1 MNNEWDMLESW
12 SSRIA
17 AITAIAGAAYAAFRY
32 IKNAVV
38 KVLNVANRVQQISD
52 QLVSNGGS
60 SLRDAIHRIESRQVQ
75 TEQRERAF
83 LQHHDTPMF
92 EVDSKLSMRWANVR
106 FLRMVN
112 FDSDDAAGYG
122 WHNAIHE
129 DDRERVVALF
139 DTARET
145 VRNIQTTCRFVVQ
158 KDHPQMHVLSA
169 TVMRDVDNNAGGFF
183 INLTLPSAII
193 NPNQNIP

>member
-17 AITAIAGAAYAAFRY
+17 ALTAIAGAAYAAFRY
-32 IKNAVV
+32 VKNAVV
-38 KVLNVANRVQQISD
+38 KVMNVANRVQQISD
-52 QLVSNGGS
+52 ELVSNGGS

-83 LQHHDTPMF
+83 LQHHETPMF
-92 EVDSKLSMRWANVR
+92 ELDDRLAMRWSNVR
-106 FLRMVN
+106 FLRMVC

-129 DDRERVVALF
+129 EDRERVIGLF
-139 DTARET
+139 ENAREA
-145 VRNIQTTCRFVVQ
+145 VRNIQTTCRFVVK
-158 KDHPQMHVLSA
+158 KDHQQMYVLSA
-169 TVMRDVDNNAGGFF
+169 TVMRDVDNNTGGFF
-183 INLTLPSAII
+183 VNLSNPSSII
-193 NPNQNIP
+193 NQNKT